1 MNPAGD
7 DTSLNHLL
15 ASIARSH
22 RNLAGGLLRQVGLFP
37 GQELLLMRLWNRD
50 HQPQAD
56 LVTALRIE
64 APTVTKMLKRLEA
77 QGFVTR
83 HRPPDNQRIVIV
95 SLSDKGRGLRREV
108 ESLWGELE
116 EAAVGG
122 LTEAERRQ
130 TLEVLHCLERRL
142 SAAQASREPR
152 PSPAGAE

>member
-1 MNPAGD
+1 MNPAFD
-7 DTSLNHLL
+7 DTSLNQLL

-22 RNLAGGLLRQVGLFP
+22 RNLAGALLRQVGLFP

-83 HRPPDNQRIVIV
+83 HRPADNQRIVIV
-95 SLSDKGRGLRREV
+95 SLSDKGRELQGEV
-108 ESLWGELE
+108 EGLWSELE
-116 EAAVGG
+116 QAAIGG
-122 LTEAERRQ
+122 LTTAERRQ
-130 TLEVLHCLERRL
+130 TLEVLRRLEDSL

-152 PSPAGAE
+152 PSPSQAE